1 MMCAWIQAPLKIYD
15 TLTAIAG
22 ARLNTHASFQ
32 PTRFVWSRGLALLCD
47 HNGGFDFVRRQ
58 RGSGRAAIRFAPRA
72 YDDVRDGDLVW
83 VRLIALPQFV
93 SEALPNIRARFALV
107 TGDEDWAMP
116 SEFEH
121 SSAIIANPNVVC
133 WFTQNV
139 DGTDTSGKLLPIPIG
154 LDFHTLS
161 NRRRWGHLQAT
172 PRQQE
177 LELESLRVGMSANA
191 DRLVRVHA
199 DFQFNKSR
207 RQRLGDSRDEVQ
219 RMLSTNQNVDFQL
232 EKTSRLD
239 LWREKMR
246 YAFVA
251 SPHGHGLDCHRTW
264 ESLALG
270 NIPIVKHSSLDNLYD
285 GLPVVIVSDWDEIT
299 TDNLRRW
306 QATHHAAFL
315 EPAVQERLTNRYW
328 IGRMRRIARERMH
341 EGPGP
346 IRPGPP

>member
-1 MMCAWIQAPLKIYD
+1 MQAWIRTPTKIYNA
-15 TLTAIAG
+15 LTAIAG
-22 ARLNTHASFQ
+22 ARLNTRGSFE
-32 PTRFVWSRGLALLCD
+32 PTHFVWSRGLALLCD

-93 SEALPNIRARFALV
+93 SEALPHIRAKFALV

-116 SEFEH
+116 SEFER
-121 SSAIIANPNVVC
+121 SSAIIGNSNVVC
-133 WFTQNV
+133 WFTQNF
-139 DGTDTSGKLLPIPIG
+139 DGTDTSGKLLPMPIG
-154 LDFHTLS
+154 SDFHTLS

-177 LELESLRVGMSANA
+177 IELELLRAGMPANA

-199 DFQFNKSR
+199 DFHFNKSKDQR
-207 RQRLGDSRDEVQ
+207 RGDSRVEVES
-219 RMLSTNQNVDFQL
+219 MLSTNPNVDFQL
-232 EKTSRLD
+232 EKISRLD
-239 LWREKMR
+239 LWREKTR

-264 ESLALG
+264 ESLVLG
-270 NIPIVKHSSLDNLYD
+270 NIPIVKRSSLDELYD
-285 GLPVVIVSDWDEIT
+285 GLPVVIVSEWDEIT

-306 QATHHAAFL
+306 HATHRAAFL
-315 EPAVQERLTNRYW
+315 ETEVQERLTNRYW
-328 IGRMRRIARERMH
+328 IARMRRITRERMH
-341 EGPGP
+341 EGPGQL
-346 IRPGPP
+346 RPGPS

>member
-1 MMCAWIQAPLKIYD
+1 MYAWIRTPIKIYN
-15 TLTAIAG
+15 TLSAIAG
-22 ARLNTHASFQ
+22 ARLNTRASFQ
-32 PTRFVWSRGLALLCD
+32 PTHFVWSRGLALLCD

-93 SEALPNIRARFALV
+93 TEALPRIRAKVALV

-133 WFTQNV
+133 WFTQNI

-161 NRRRWGHLQAT
+161 SRRRWGHLQAT

-177 LELESLRVGMSANA
+177 LELESLRGAMPANA

-199 DFQFNKSR
+199 DFHFNKSKE
-207 RQRLGDSRDEVQ
+207 QRHGDSRDDVQ
-219 RMLSTNQNVDFQL
+219 SMLSMNPNVDFQL
-232 EKTSRLD
+232 RKISRLD
-239 LWREKMR
+239 LWREKTR

-270 NIPIVKHSSLDNLYD
+270 NIPIVKRSSLDGLYD

-306 QATHHAAFL
+306 HATHHAAFL
-315 EPAVQERLTNRYW
+315 EPEVQERLTNRYW
-328 IGRMRRIARERMH
+328 ITRMKRITRERMS
-341 EGPGP
+341 
-346 IRPGPP
+346 R